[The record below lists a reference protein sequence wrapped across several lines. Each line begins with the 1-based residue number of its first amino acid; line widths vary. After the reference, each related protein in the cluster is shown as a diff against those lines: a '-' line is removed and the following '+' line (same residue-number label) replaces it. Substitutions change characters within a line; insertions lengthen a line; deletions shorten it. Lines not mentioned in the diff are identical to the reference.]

1 MSGVGIMRNNV
12 GMYWVLIAKIETIDV
27 FLKNEAS
34 KFFQKFDQK
43 GNQRE
48 GFLSAFGGLVTC

>member
-1 MSGVGIMRNNV
+1 MKNNV